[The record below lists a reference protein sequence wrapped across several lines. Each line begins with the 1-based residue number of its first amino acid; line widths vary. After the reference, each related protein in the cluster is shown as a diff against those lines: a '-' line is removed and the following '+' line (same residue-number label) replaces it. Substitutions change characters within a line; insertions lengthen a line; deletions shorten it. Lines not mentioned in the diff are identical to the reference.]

1 MPATALLPLSG
12 GAIGIPPSLL
22 LAPSQPTHSQNP
34 NKDCALFLP
43 SMPSTKRV
51 GPLSSSSGNIPG
63 LWGGVGGTSPPPTCS
78 EGVRKVQVRAT
89 SKIQFFS
96 KQRMGTVP
104 AHDMHHSEAWSI
116 PLHHG
121 QYSQPMRWVRGHPTS
136 QHLNKGGEKM
146 CSNNCQCA
154 GWGGSNPQLD
164 PQTGRGGGRG
174 LVLASPDV

>member
-1 MPATALLPLSG
+1 MPATALVPLSG
-12 GAIGIPPSLL
+12 GARGTHPSPL
-22 LAPSQPTHSQNP
+22 LAPSPPSHSQNP

-63 LWGGVGGTSPPPTCS
+63 LWGGLEGSSPPSTWS
-78 EGVRKVQVRAT
+78 EGARKVQVRAT
-89 SKIQFFS
+89 SKNHFFS
-96 KQRMGTVP
+96 QQRIGTVP
-104 AHDMHHSEAWSI
+104 AHGVHHLEGWSS
-116 PLHHG
+116 PQLHG
-121 QYSQPMRWVRGHPTS
+121 QYSWPMGRVRGHPTS

-146 CSNNCQCA
+146 CSNNCQCQ
-154 GWGGSNPQLD
+154 GWRGSNPQLD